1 MTQLASLAY
10 RHPRRVLGVAGVLFI
25 VAVLVGGPIV
35 NLLQA
40 SLSDFEDPG
49 SPTARATRLI
59 QHASGAQDVVGLVAL
74 VKTGAN
80 VETSVPARQQE
91 EQVDALLRH
100 QRGFVGSYDY
110 ASTNDSELVSRDG
123 RESLVLATFASRK
136 LAFRAAE
143 HARAKLRSGGV
154 AFGGLDV
161 VFEELTH
168 RSRTDLER
176 AELYAFPLLLLL
188 TLWVFRGLVAALLP
202 LLVGAFT
209 ILGTFLGLR
218 LVEEFLGLSVFALNL
233 VSALGLGLAIDY
245 SLFVV
250 SRFREELRRA
260 GDLRAA
266 IGETFAT
273 AGRTVLYSSL
283 TVAAAMASLCVF
295 PLPFLYSMGI
305 AGVLTALFA
314 GVVSLIVLPAL
325 LVLLG
330 DRVNALSPAWL
341 QRSRTRG
348 APDSRGF
355 WWRLAQAVMRRP
367 GMIAL
372 ASGGLL
378 LALGSPVLQ
387 LGLTPASSSL
397 LPTSSQARYVDE
409 AIKRNFANSPALPIA
424 AVIKQPLSGGGPVFA
439 YAQEAAQVSGEA
451 TAVRPLYLEH
461 STWAVTVPPRGDPFG
476 TANERLVRR
485 LRALRTPFPV
495 AVGGITGW
503 YMDQLSSIS
512 SHLPLALVIIALTMF
527 ATIFAMTGSA
537 VLPIKTFVMNLLT
550 LSATTG
556 VLVLAFQDDGLGGL
570 FDFRGNG
577 GLEPSNLVL
586 LFTVAFA
593 LASDYGV
600 FLLARIKEGHDAGL
614 ANRAAIAL
622 GMQRTGRLITAAAL
636 LFCVATGALVSSS
649 ILSVKELGFGAAI
662 AVAIDASI
670 VRALLVPS
678 LMALL
683 GKWNWWAPAWLSR
696 LHARIGI
703 REVGVGAHSARGAE
717 PVGSGAIGQGPH

>member
-10 RHPRRVLGVAGVLFI
+10 RHPRRVLGVAFVLFI

-35 NLLQA
+35 NRLQA
-40 SLSDFEDPG
+40 SLSDFEDQG

-59 QHASGAQDVVGLVAL
+59 QHASGAQDLVGLVAL
-74 VKTGAN
+74 VKTSAN
-80 VETSVPARQQE
+80 VETSAAAGQQME
-91 EQVDALLRH
+91 RVGKLLSH
-100 QRGFVGSYDY
+100 QRGFVGGYDY
-110 ASTNDSELVSRDG
+110 ASTNDPELVSRNG
-123 RESLVLATFASRK
+123 HESLILTTFTTRK
-136 LAFRAAE
+136 LAYRAAE
-143 HARAKLRSGGV
+143 RARAKLRSGV
-154 AFGGLDV
+154 AAFGGLDV

-168 RSRTDLER
+168 RSRSDLER

-188 TLWVFRGLVAALLP
+188 TLWVFRGLVAAVLP
-202 LLVGAFT
+202 LVVGAFT
-209 ILGTFLGLR
+209 VFATFLALR
-218 LVEEFLGLSVFALNL
+218 VVEQFLGVSVFALNL

-250 SRFREELRRA
+250 SRYREELVR
-260 GDLRAA
+260 GGGVGAA
-266 IGETFAT
+266 IGQTIAT

-330 DRVNALSPAWL
+330 DRVNALSPAWM
-341 QRSRTRG
+341 QRSRPG
-348 APDSRGF
+348 AAAEERGF
-355 WWRLAQAVMRRP
+355 WWRLAQTVMRRP
-367 GMIAL
+367 GAIAL
-372 ASGGLL
+372 ASGALL
-378 LALGSPVLQ
+378 LALGSPVLS

-397 LPTSSQARYVDE
+397 LPTSSQARQVDE
-409 AIKRNFANSPALPIA
+409 AIKRNFANNPALPIA
-424 AVIKQPLSGGGPVFA
+424 AVIKTPLNNGASVVE
-439 YAQEAAQVSGEA
+439 YSDEAGKVSGESS
-451 TAVRPLYLEH
+451 AVRVIYIEH
-461 STWAVTVPPRGDPFG
+461 STWVVSVPPRGDAFG

-485 LRALRTPFPV
+485 LRGIRTALPV

-512 SHLPLALVIIALTMF
+512 SHLPLALVIVALTMF

-636 LFCVATGALVSSS
+636 LLCVATGALVSSS

-662 AVAIDASI
+662 AVAIDASL

-683 GKWNWWAPAWLSR
+683 GKWNWWAPGWLR
-696 LHARIGI
+696 RVHDRIGV
-703 REVGVGAHSARGAE
+703 REVAAPAYPARGAE
-717 PVGSGAIGQGPH
+717 PVGSGAAGQGPR